1 MRDLRIFRIF
11 EGSNEILRLMIA
23 LQSMQVLGKIL
34 KENKGMA
41 VKAKVSETL
50 GMSLSGNASGNLASK
65 TDSSLSSQAKAVEGL
80 FIFSYQT
87 FLLFKSLFRCHH

>member
-65 TDSSLSSQAKAVEGL
+65 TDSSLQGATPTMIEPPSTPAFFPSALVA
-80 FIFSYQT
+80 
-87 FLLFKSLFRCHH
+87 